1 MHHHRLSRFSPAPLL
16 IAALAVAP
24 VSFALPAPAPPAL
37 ETYKID
43 LEHTNIGFRVSHL
56 MFTKVPGR
64 FNKFEG
70 TLTLD
75 RSDLSKGSV
84 TLTID
89 AAGIDTNE
97 PARDRHLKSD
107 AFFDVEKFPKITF
120 QSRRVKQVGQNKLQ
134 VEGDLTIRDVTK
146 PVTLDVDVLGF
157 GSDGYGAYRAAF
169 EAHTKINR
177 QDFGVSWNDVLEGG
191 GLMVGNEVD
200 INLSIEA
207 IRQKA
212 ARPGAKNGR

>member
-1 MHHHRLSRFSPAPLL
+1 MHHHRLLRFGPAPLL
-16 IAALAVAP
+16 IAALAVAS
-24 VSFALPAPAPPAL
+24 VSFALPAPTPAVM

-43 LEHTNIGFRVSHL
+43 AEHTNIGFRVSHL
-56 MFTKVPGR
+56 VFTKVPGR

-70 TLTLD
+70 TLMLD
-75 RSDLSKGSV
+75 RADLVKGSV
-84 TLTID
+84 GLTID
-89 AAGIDTNE
+89 AASIDTNE
-97 PARDRHLKSD
+97 PARDKHLKSD

-120 QSRRVKQVGQNKLQ
+120 QSTRVKQVGRNKLQ
-134 VEGDLTIRDVTK
+134 VEGKLTIRDVTK

-169 EAHTKINR
+169 EAHTKIDR
-177 QDFGVSWNDVLEGG
+177 QDFGVSWNDVVEGG
-191 GLMVGNEVD
+191 GLMVGNEVE

-212 ARPGAKNGR
+212 AQPGAKSGR